1 MGLPVYTYAG
11 TGLAS
16 VINEDKEGP
25 TLLLLTDIDALE
37 GEEET
42 GLPFASVHPGKM
54 HACGHDGHM
63 ASLLTAAKILQ
74 EHRDEIPGKV
84 LLVFEPNEEHGNG
97 AMPMIKDGILD
108 DHPVDGCF
116 GLHVWPAVQLGQVA
130 VTQGAVMAGTI
141 HFRIRITGRA
151 GHTGSPHLAADP
163 IICSA
168 AVLQNLQTI
177 QTREINIQKP
187 TLIMVGKIEGGVLP
201 NVIPEYVDMLGTCRH
216 LYEMTEEE
224 DLRSRMERVVESTAA
239 AYGMTGEIEWR
250 ENFPAVVNDD
260 HMVDIAAR
268 TVEKVIGE
276 GRVTSFRAT
285 AGDDFSEFAKFVPGV
300 FVHVGTGHQ
309 DGTEDYSLHHPRFT
323 IDEESIKYMTAMYV
337 GFTLDWF
344 EDQAGKE

>member
-1 MGLPVYTYAG
+1 
-11 TGLAS
+11 
-16 VINEDKEGP
+16 
-25 TLLLLTDIDALE
+25 
-37 GEEET
+37 
-42 GLPFASVHPGKM
+42 
-54 HACGHDGHM
+54 
-63 ASLLTAAKILQ
+63 
-74 EHRDEIPGKV
+74 
-84 LLVFEPNEEHGNG
+84 
-97 AMPMIKDGILD
+97 
-108 DHPVDGCF
+108 
-116 GLHVWPAVQLGQVA
+116 
-130 VTQGAVMAGTI
+130 MAGTI

-224 DLRSRMERVVESTAA
+224 DLPSRMERVVESTAA